1 MLKFIWNYKDSPN
14 SQKDLNQGAGEMT
27 WCLRTLAVV
36 PEDLDLIKHP
46 YGS

>member
-1 MLKFIWNYKDSPN
+1 MELQRSPH

-27 WCLRTLAVV
+27 WCLKTLAAV

-46 YGS
+46 HDAY